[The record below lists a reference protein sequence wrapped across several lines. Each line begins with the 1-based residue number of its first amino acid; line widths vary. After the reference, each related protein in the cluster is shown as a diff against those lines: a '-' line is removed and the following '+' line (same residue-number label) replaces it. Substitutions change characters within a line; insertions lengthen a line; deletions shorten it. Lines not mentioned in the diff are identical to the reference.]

1 MMEKLKLYLTRKNVY
16 FGNLVI
22 GIVAIILGILYLSAG
37 GNVTSLDDL
46 GNVLSLLKFMC
57 VLFYLDLIVS
67 LLLTACLAF
76 RLFYVKD
83 HEITVKI
90 LGGLSLFSSLMGLLS
105 FSGVHALY
113 QLLNGNFMA
122 LFGLGGL
129 SSLGTMLFLF
139 VAGEIAQ
146 GVTAGYLL
154 FVRKTEELDVS
165 AVKEDAEQ
173 LGEMAKE
180 KASMAMDAASREANK
195 LSEKWKAYYATE
207 KGKKTIRYGGITL
220 ACVVVVIV
228 AVSVYFSLKKTP
240 IDLTS
245 SCELTYSGVSGEGY
259 ANVSCNVDYDQN
271 NPNFVTFVNGV
282 SYEVENNGS
291 LSNGDT
297 IVLKAIY
304 SEETAKGSKIEVVNP
319 QKEFTVEGLEV
330 VYRTFA
336 DIPEDVSSQFAQ
348 AAETALRKD
357 IEDTAQSVFGPD
369 TIVINSCDQI
379 GVYYSYNS
387 YYHEGTAYYV
397 YRTNVT
403 EDYTSRSETVTEY
416 YYVRINNI
424 SSREEVDLGPDSL
437 TISRISLYG
446 DEKTDEEA
454 IESFKTYR
462 SDLEVVS
469 ESLSDETYVD
479 ETVQKEN

>member
-139 VAGEIAQ
+139 VASEIAQ

-173 LGEMAKE
+173 LGEMVKE
-180 KASMAMDAASREANK
+180 KASMAMDAASRKANK

-207 KGKKTIRYGGITL
+207 KGKKTIRYGGIAL

-348 AAETALRKD
+348 VAETALRKD
-357 IEDTAQSVFGPD
+357 IEETAQSVFGPD

-424 SSREEVDLGPDSL
+424 SSREDVDLESDSL
-437 TISRISLYG
+437 SISRISLYG

-454 IESFKTYR
+454 IDSFKTYR

>member
-67 LLLTACLAF
+67 LLLTTCLAF

-139 VAGEIAQ
+139 VASEIAQ

-165 AVKEDAEQ
+165 AVKENAEQ

-180 KASMAMDAASREANK
+180 KASMAMDAASRKANK

-357 IEDTAQSVFGPD
+357 IEETAQSVFGPD